1 MYAKAKV
8 AEVPADAGKC
18 RCDEPAMA
26 CWRIELDWFGLVW
39 AGLVWAVMRCTELCW
54 VRLVE
59 TKRDLARLPARLTD
73 CLAVCLTAQ
82 S

>member
-39 AGLVWAVMRCTELCW
+39 AGLVWAVMCCTELCW

-59 TKRDLARLPARLTD
+59 TKRDLAQSYPTLACLP
-73 CLAVCLTAQ
+73 V
-82 S
+82 